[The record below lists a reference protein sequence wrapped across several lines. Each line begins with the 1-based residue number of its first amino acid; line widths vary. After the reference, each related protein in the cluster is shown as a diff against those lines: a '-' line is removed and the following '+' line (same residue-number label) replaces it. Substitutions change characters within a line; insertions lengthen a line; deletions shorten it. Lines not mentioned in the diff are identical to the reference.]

1 MADLIPLS
9 FYTPFFYHVM
19 LLFVVMTLL
28 NGLFYDLNAQQSI
41 KFASF
46 AGWFLLIFV
55 TWYMGTRPVSEYYFG
70 DMGTYNKTF
79 LALQQ
84 GLEVRVDKDYL
95 FNYFLVWCAKIMDA
109 QLFFLLI
116 DIIYIVPLFLFA
128 RKYSKGYWYYVFLL
142 FLTSFSFWTYG
153 TNGIRNG
160 IATSLFLLA
169 LVFYDRKVIMYAI
182 MALCFGIHNSM
193 MIPIAAF
200 LAAAQWKSPKL
211 YMGIWLGAI
220 PLSLVM
226 GSFWESL
233 FMSLGFEDQRVTGYL
248 SGQDDSQGFRYSGF
262 RWDFLFY
269 SSFAVFAGW
278 YFIFKKKI
286 EDKFYIHLFGTY
298 MIANAFWILVIRAN
312 FSNRFAYLSWFMM
325 GAVIAYPM
333 LKYKMWSDQH
343 KILTVTI
350 FIYFMFTYLLYF
362 R

>member
-1 MADLIPLS
+1 MDLIPLS
-9 FYTPFFYHVM
+9 LYTAFFYHVILCVV
-19 LLFVVMTLL
+19 LLTLAH
-28 NGLFYDLNAQQSI
+28 GLFYDLYAQQSI
-41 KFASF
+41 KFAQF

-55 TWYMGTRPVSEYYFG
+55 TWYMGTRPISSQYFA
-70 DMGTYNKTF
+70 DMGAYAETYIRAQRGAEIVVQHDF
-79 LALQQ
+79 
-84 GLEVRVDKDYL
+84 L
-95 FNYFLVWCAKIMDA
+95 FNYFLLFCTKIMSVSE
-109 QLFFLLI
+109 FFLLV
-116 DIIYIVPLFLFA
+116 DIIYVLPMFLFA
-128 RKYSKGYWYYVFLL
+128 RKYSPGYWYYIFLI
-142 FLTSFSFWTYG
+142 FMCTMSFWSYG

-169 LVFYDRKVIMYAI
+169 LVFYDRKVIVYTI

-193 MIPIAAF
+193 IIPIAAF
-200 LAAAQWKSPKL
+200 LVAAQWKNPKL

-233 FMSLGFEDQRVTGYL
+233 FMSLGFDDQRVTGYL

-286 EDKFYIHLFGTY
+286 EDKFYTHLFGTY

-333 LKYKMWSDQH
+333 LKYKMWPDQH
-343 KILTVTI
+343 KILTITI

>member
-1 MADLIPLS
+1 MSEFIPLQ
-9 FYTPFFYHVM
+9 FYTAFFYHVM
-19 LLFVVMTLL
+19 LFFVILTLL
-28 NGLFYDLNAQQSI
+28 NGLFYELSAQQSI
-41 KFASF
+41 KFANF

-55 TWYMGTRPVSEYYFG
+55 TWYMGTRPISYVFG

-79 LALQQ
+79 IAVQEGQ
-84 GLEVRVDKDYL
+84 EVSVQKDWL
-95 FNYFLVWCAKIMDA
+95 FNYFVLYSARIMNA
-109 QLFFLLI
+109 STFFLMV
-116 DIIYIVPLFLFA
+116 DIIYIAPLFIFA
-128 RKYSKGYWYYVFLL
+128 RKYSPRYWYYIFLIL
-142 FLTSFSFWTYG
+142 LCTMSFWTYG

-169 LVFYDRKVIMYAI
+169 LVFYDKKVIMYSI
-182 MALCFGIHNSM
+182 MALALGFHNSM

-200 LAAAQWKSPKL
+200 LAAAQWKNPKV
-211 YMGIWLGAI
+211 YMWIWLAAI
-220 PLSLVM
+220 PLSLAL
-226 GSFWESL
+226 GSFWSSL
-233 FMSLGFEDQRVTGYL
+233 FMSLGFDDDRVTGYL
-248 SGQDDSQGFRYSGF
+248 GSEQSGSEFRYSGF

-269 SSFAVFAGW
+269 SSFAVYAGW

-312 FSNRFAYLSWFMM
+312 FSNRFAYLSWFLM

-333 LKYKMWSDQH
+333 LKYKMWPDQH